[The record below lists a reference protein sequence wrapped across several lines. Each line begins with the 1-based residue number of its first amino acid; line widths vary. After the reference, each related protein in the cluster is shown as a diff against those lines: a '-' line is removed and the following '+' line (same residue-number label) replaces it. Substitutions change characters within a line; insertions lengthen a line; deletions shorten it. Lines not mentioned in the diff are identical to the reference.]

1 MTSTDNAIDALRT
14 NFGGVVLAADDAG
27 FDDARRA
34 WNAGVDRRPAAI
46 ARCSSTADVVA
57 ALGYARERG
66 LEVSVRGGAHNASGL
81 AIAEGGVMIDLS
93 GLAHIDVDPQ
103 ARRARVG
110 GGALLGAVDAATA
123 EHGLAVP
130 FGAISH
136 TGVGGLTLGGGMGWL
151 SRKFGL
157 SVDNLESAEVVLA
170 DGRVVRASADAYPD
184 LFWALRGG
192 GGNFGVVTEFEF
204 RLHPVDPMV
213 ELGFFFWSLD
223 QGPAALRLARDV
235 AATLAPELNV
245 IVGAINAPPEPFVP
259 QEYRFAPGYV
269 LLLAGFDGTPA
280 HAEAVARI
288 RAELPPTFDMVT
300 PMPYVALQQMLDEGN
315 AWGFHAYIK
324 ATYVD
329 DLSDGVIDVLTD
341 RFPRKSSPMSVVL
354 MYRLDGAFSQVPED
368 DTAFGGGRSPRFAVF
383 VVGFAPSPEL
393 IAADRT
399 WVRDTIDGLRPFAI
413 GDGSGYVNDLVEVH
427 DDDRVRATYGAAKYD
442 RLTQIKGVYDP
453 GNVFH
458 LNANIKPS

>member
-1 MTSTDNAIDALRT
+1 MTNTAEPIDALRT
-14 NFGGVVLAADDAG
+14 RIAGTVLAADDPG
-27 FDDARRA
+27 YDDARRA
-34 WNAGVDRRPAAI
+34 WNAGVDHHPRVI
-46 ARCSSTADVVA
+46 ARCTGAADVVA

-66 LEVSVRGGAHNASGL
+66 LDVSVRGGAHNASGL
-81 AIAEGGVMIDLS
+81 AVADGGVMIDLS
-93 GLAHIDVDPQ
+93 GLAHVDVDPQ

-170 DGRVVRASADAYPD
+170 DGRVVRASADAHPD

-223 QGPAALRLARDV
+223 QGAAALRLARDI
-235 AATLAPELNV
+235 ATTLAPDLNV
-245 IVGAINAPPEPFVP
+245 IVGAVNAPPEPFVP
-259 QEYRFAPGYV
+259 PEHHFAPGYV
-269 LLLAGFDGTPA
+269 LLLTGFDGTPA
-280 HAEAVARI
+280 HAAAVARI

-324 ATYVD
+324 TTYVE

-368 DTAFGGGRSPRFAVF
+368 DTAFGGGRSGRFAVF

-393 IAADRT
+393 IAADRS
-399 WVRDTIDGLRPFAI
+399 WVRDTIDALRPFAV

-427 DDDRVRATYGAAKYD
+427 DDDRVRAAYGTAKYE
-442 RLTQIKGVYDP
+442 RLARIKAEYDP
-453 GNVFH
+453 GNLFR
-458 LNANIKPS
+458 LNANIKPA

>member
-1 MTSTDNAIDALRT
+1 
-14 NFGGVVLAADDAG
+14 
-27 FDDARRA
+27 
-34 WNAGVDRRPAAI
+34 
-46 ARCSSTADVVA
+46 
-57 ALGYARERG
+57 
-66 LEVSVRGGAHNASGL
+66 
-81 AIAEGGVMIDLS
+81 
-93 GLAHIDVDPQ
+93 
-103 ARRARVG
+103 
-110 GGALLGAVDAATA
+110 
-123 EHGLAVP
+123 VP

-354 MYRLDGAFSQVPED
+354 MYRLDGAFSQVPEE